1 MLTWLAGK
9 VYRYRWLILVMIV
22 LVAVAAV
29 SVGIGVFDA
38 LDSSVGIQDPTA
50 QSTRAESLI
59 NDKLNTGSVDVV
71 ILMSS
76 SQYKATDPAF
86 SQAAMEMLATLKSS
100 PQVVAVT
107 SYYSTQSADLL
118 SRDGHETIALLQI
131 SQRGDQARNYQA
143 IAPLITSSV
152 FHIEIGGP
160 IVAQKQFNDQLQSD
174 LTFAEAI
181 TLPVVALLLVFI
193 FRGLVAAMLP
203 LLIGGFTILCSFAI
217 LRILAVFIDISNFAI
232 DVTAF
237 IGLGLAIDYSLFIVT
252 RFREELLH
260 DEQDVQGALQRTMA
274 SAGRT
279 IIFSGLTVGLSLIG
293 LLLFPE
299 VLLSSIGLAAMITAV
314 VAMLATQIVLA
325 TLLSLLGRHVNALSL
340 QRLFLS
346 FRLFRRNKQQSR
358 TQAQGMWYRLSFT
371 IMRFSVPVMLLA
383 IAILLLLGSPFLN
396 AKFSV
401 ASSNVLPPGPAKTV
415 DQQLKR
421 NFPNQGGTEIDIAI
435 RTRGSATAPDNLA
448 LLNDYVNRVE
458 AIPGVSSV
466 NSLVSADPRITLA
479 EYQQIYTHPALNP
492 QVAAV
497 ADQFA
502 NHNLTKVVV
511 NSNDAFDSTAATTIV
526 QKIRAIT
533 VPNGFVPLVGGDTA
547 DQIDLF
553 ASLGEKIP
561 YALLVMVVAIFLL
574 LFLMT
579 GSLIMPVKAIILNV
593 LSLSATFGALVWIF
607 QDGHL
612 QGLLDFQ
619 AIGSLDSTQPVLIF
633 AIAFGLSMDYEVFL
647 LSRIKEL
654 FDKTGDNRQAVAL
667 GLQRTGQLITS
678 AALLQALVVGAFAT
692 SKILLVKQLG
702 LGVALAIVMDATL
715 VRVFLV
721 PSMMNLLGKWNWW
734 APKTLQ
740 SLAKRVGLRE
750 VVEDEQEENV
760 ELLEAGSRIP

>member
-9 VYRYRWLILVMIV
+9 VYRFRWLILVMIV
-22 LVAVAAV
+22 GITVAAV
-29 SVGIGVFDA
+29 GVGIGVFDA
-38 LDSSVGIQDPTA
+38 LDSSVSIQDPTA
-50 QSTRAESLI
+50 QSTQAENLI
-59 NDKLNTGSVDVV
+59 GAKLNNGSVDVV

-76 SQYKATDPAF
+76 VQYKATDPVFA
-86 SQAAMEMLATLKSS
+86 QAAREMLTTLKSS
-100 PQVVAVT
+100 PQVMTVT

-131 SQRGDQARNYQA
+131 SQRGDQTQNYEA

-181 TLPVVALLLVFI
+181 TLPIVALLLIFI

-203 LLIGGFTILCSFAI
+203 LLMGGFTIICSFAI
-217 LRILAVFIDISNFAI
+217 LRILAAFIDISNFAI

-252 RFREELLH
+252 RFREELVH
-260 DEQDVQGALQRTMA
+260 DERDVQGALQRTMA
-274 SAGRT
+274 TAGRT

-325 TLLSLLGRHVNALSL
+325 TLLSLLGRRVNALSF
-340 QRLFLS
+340 QRL
-346 FRLFRRNKQQSR
+346 FRLFRRNKQQTR

-401 ASSNVLPPGPAKTV
+401 ASSNALPPGPAKMV
-415 DQQLKR
+415 DQQLKH

-435 RTRGSATAPDNLA
+435 RTQGSATASDNLA
-448 LLNDYVNRVE
+448 TLNDYVNRVE

-466 NSLVSADPRITLA
+466 NSLVSVDPRITLA
-479 EYQQIYTHPALNP
+479 EYQQIYAHPALNP

-497 ADQFA
+497 AGQFA
-502 NHNLTKVVV
+502 NHDLTKVVV
-511 NSNDAFDSTAATTIV
+511 NSNDAFNSNAAATIV
-526 QKIRAIT
+526 QKIRAIAA
-533 VPNGFVPLVGGDTA
+533 PSGFVPLVGGDTA

-561 YALLVMVVAIFLL
+561 YALLVMVVAIFIL

-579 GSLIMPVKAIILNV
+579 GSLIMPIKAIILNV

-734 APKTLQ
+734 APKPLQ
-740 SLAKRVGLRE
+740 ALAQRVGLRE
-750 VVEDEQEENV
+750 AVEDEPFVGFTKTANPGV
-760 ELLEAGSRIP
+760 